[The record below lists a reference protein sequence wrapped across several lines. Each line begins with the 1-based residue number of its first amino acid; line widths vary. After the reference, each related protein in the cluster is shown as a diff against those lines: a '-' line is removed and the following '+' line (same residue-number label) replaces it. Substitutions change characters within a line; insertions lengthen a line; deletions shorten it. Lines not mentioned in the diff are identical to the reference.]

1 MQSTL
6 EEAYCEVGQILNLL
20 EKPYTKKIPPKVMR
34 LFEQNKLA
42 RQKTNINIQEISRNA
57 LIIISI
63 LNLKYWATNEEKE
76 KLKAIY
82 NQNEIEYQNKI
93 NVYKQDDWLQRK
105 PKNTETLS
113 LVQESKV
120 SIIAKIQRFF
130 RNLIRKRKWEKQ
142 WKKAFFKVNI
152 H

>member
-130 RNLIRKRKWEKQ
+130 RNLIRKRK
-142 WKKAFFKVNI
+142 
-152 H
+152 

>member
-6 EEAYCEVGQILNLL
+6 EEAYCEVGQILNLIG
-20 EKPYTKKIPPKVMR
+20 KPYTKKIPPKVMR

-130 RNLIRKRKWEKQ
+130 RNLIRKRK
-142 WKKAFFKVNI
+142 
-152 H
+152 

>member
-20 EKPYTKKIPPKVMR
+20 GKSYTQKIPPKVMQ

-42 RQKTNINIQEISRNA
+42 RQKANINIQEISRNA

-93 NVYKQDDWLQRK
+93 NVYKQDDWLQKK
-105 PKNTETLS
+105 PKNTETLG

-130 RNLIRKRKWEKQ
+130 RNLIRKRK
-142 WKKAFFKVNI
+142 
-152 H
+152 